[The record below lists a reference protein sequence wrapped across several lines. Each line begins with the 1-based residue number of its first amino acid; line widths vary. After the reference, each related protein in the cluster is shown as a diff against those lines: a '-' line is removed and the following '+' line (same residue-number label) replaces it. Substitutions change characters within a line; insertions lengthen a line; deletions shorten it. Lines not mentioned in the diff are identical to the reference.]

1 MQMVYERGGIARIAE
16 DLPEITGLS
25 AYQVRESRKLLEAND
40 VFKTYPLYADM
51 TTRIGTKVELNG
63 FYN

>member
-1 MQMVYERGGIARIAE
+1 MVCEQGGIVNMTE
-16 DLPEITGLS
+16 ELPEITGLS